1 MCTQKKPLFHLHFG
15 LKVPEDKMWSNVTW
29 NITLIRVIQLENK
42 NETYL

>member
-29 NITLIRVIQLENK
+29 NNPDQSDTVGK
-42 NETYL
+42 